1 MTLKRTSWLLVILI
15 AGCGE
20 PYGVKDVGEDSRVQ
34 HLQSSAISDGRLTD
48 ASAQYLRHVGLEST
62 FKEGPREAV
71 DAMLSRFGEH
81 PSRPAAFVLAELC
94 FIEGKRHTPTSD
106 EAGRCYLSSALF
118 AYAFLFDQH
127 LVGDCGPFDKRL
139 SIAGETYNRALSM
152 ALARHPLRGD
162 NWANGATLETLVG
175 PIRITG
181 QTWNLP
187 WPLTHIDRFESA
199 YRFSVTG
206 IDDPAH
212 QDGLGVPL
220 IAIQS
225 ADKGDLPSELSAF
238 QQPLPTHVLP
248 TSMCVRFHGSVVEA
262 VRNRTTGQTADVS
275 VLDPY
280 TTESID
286 IMGRPIPIES
296 DLVTPLAYSI
306 ENAPKLSGFKGLM
319 NTDSWGDRH
328 GLFMGHPY
336 QKGKIPVVFVYGLTG
351 KPTTWTLMFNHLV
364 SNPALR
370 SRFQFWYFMYPTGNP
385 VLYSAAELRGQLIK
399 AQRMFDPH
407 GDDPTF
413 NQMVVVGHS
422 MDGLVTRL
430 QVTDS
435 GDDLWNAV
443 MQRPFD
449 DAIAAD
455 ENGRLIKSVF
465 FFKSHPFIRRVIFM
479 ATPHRGSALADSRFA
494 RRMSTRV
501 KLSEDVRIAADKL
514 FAEPTTRATSGEQP
528 HTAVQSLS
536 AENPVLQAV
545 DRIPI
550 PPRIK
555 YHSIIAN
562 RDAANQPGGTD
573 SIVPYT
579 SSHLDGAASEIIIH
593 SKHSCTRNFDAIRE
607 VERILLLHLAEI
619 DKPDQVRAVLSPDLR
634 DNDGK

>member
-1 MTLKRTSWLLVILI
+1 MTFKKRLWPILLLI

-20 PYGVKDVGEDSRVQ
+20 PYGVNDVGEDARFQ
-34 HLQSSAISDGRLTD
+34 RIQSSAISDGRLSPN
-48 ASAQYLRHVGLEST
+48 SAQYLRHAGLATAFE
-62 FKEGPREAV
+62 KNPREV
-71 DAMLSRFGEH
+71 IDAILSRFGEH
-81 PSRPAAFVLAELC
+81 PSRSAAFVLAELC
-94 FIEGKRHTPTSD
+94 FIEGKRHAPTSQD
-106 EAGRCYLSSALF
+106 AGQCYLTSALF
-118 AYAFLFDQH
+118 AYAFLFDER
-127 LVGDCGPFDKRL
+127 LEGDCGPFDRRL
-139 SIAGETYNRALSM
+139 SIAGETYNRALSLT
-152 ALARHPLRGD
+152 LARHPLHGE
-162 NWANGATLETLVG
+162 NWVNGAAFQTLVG

-181 QTWNLP
+181 QTWKLP
-187 WPLTHIDRFESA
+187 WTPAHIDRFECA
-199 YRFSVTG
+199 YRYAITG
-206 IDDPAH
+206 IDDPAY

-225 ADKGDLPSELSAF
+225 ADKSGLSSELSAF
-238 QQPLPTHVLP
+238 QQPMPTHVLP
-248 TSMCVRFHGSVVEA
+248 ASLCVRFHGSVVEA
-262 VRNRTTGQTADVS
+262 VRNRAAGLTADDS

-280 TTESID
+280 TDESID
-286 IMGRPIPIES
+286 IAGRAIPLES
-296 DLVTPLAYSI
+296 DLITPLAYSI
-306 ENAPKLSGFKGLM
+306 EHAPKLSGFKGLM

-336 QKGKIPVVFVYGLTG
+336 QMGKIPVVFVYGLTG

-364 SNPALR
+364 SNPVLR

-399 AQRMFDPH
+399 ARQMFDPQ
-407 GDDPTF
+407 GNDPTF

-422 MDGLVTRL
+422 MGGLVTRL

-435 GDDLWNAV
+435 GDELWNAV

-455 ENGRLIKSVF
+455 ENGKLIKSVF

-494 RRMSTRV
+494 RRMSTHV
-501 KLSEDVRIAADKL
+501 KLSDDVRIAADKL
-514 FAEPTTRATSGEQP
+514 FAEPTTRAVSGVQA

-550 PPRIK
+550 PQRTT

-562 RDAANQPGGTD
+562 RDAANQTGGTD

-607 VERILLLHLAEI
+607 VERVLLLHLAEI
-619 DKPDQVRAVLSPDLR
+619 DA
-634 DNDGK
+634 GKN